1 MSERPQS
8 PSRRRWPAGLRW
20 AGCFVLVV
28 GLHATAV
35 AALMNHWRAKDEPVA
50 NGPVVLVDL
59 APIDAAPAKPPNDVA
74 PPPKPVVAKPKPE
87 PKPESKPAP
96 KPAVQ
101 PAPKPE
107 KAEMIERRPEPAKP
121 VVAKPQPKPAEKLPE
136 PEKPAVTADLKPPV
150 EKIAPTLTPVP
161 PPPQTHP
168 VMKNV
173 TVPPPRPTRQIRK
186 EVQKQKRRQRMAMRT
201 PEPSHTSRRAP
212 RAVAPRAGAATHDPN
227 AVPRWKTA
235 LVMRLQR
242 YKRYPAAAQER
253 GVQGVARL
261 AFSVD
266 RRGRVHH
273 ARIVRSSGSSL
284 LDRATMQLIARA
296 QPLPPPPPE
305 VHGATIS
312 IVVPIRYNLH

>member
-1 MSERPQS
+1 MSERPQP
-8 PSRRRWPAGLRW
+8 PSRRRWPDGLRW
-20 AGCFVLVV
+20 TGCFVLVLA
-28 GLHATAV
+28 LHATAA
-35 AALMNHWRAKDEPVA
+35 AALIDHWRAKDEPVA
-50 NGPVVLVDL
+50 NGPAILIDL
-59 APIDAAPAKPPNDVA
+59 APAEAAPTTPPNDVA
-74 PPPKPVVAKPKPE
+74 PTPKPE
-87 PKPESKPAP
+87 PKPE
-96 KPAVQ
+96 
-101 PAPKPE
+101 
-107 KAEMIERRPEPAKP
+107 KAEKIEKP
-121 VVAKPQPKPAEKLPE
+121 VKREVVAKPEPKP
-136 PEKPAVTADLKPPV
+136 PEKPAEPKKPTVTADLKSQPEPPV
-150 EKIAPTLTPVP
+150 DKIAPTPAPMPLP
-161 PPPQTHP
+161 PPPTEMHTATKDVVMPLARP
-168 VMKNV
+168 V
-173 TVPPPRPTRQIRK
+173 RQIRK
-186 EVQKQKRRQRMAMRT
+186 QNIRERKHRQHMAKRT
-201 PEPSHTSRRAP
+201 PEPAQTKRSASRAT
-212 RAVAPRAGAATHDPN
+212 APRAGARTHDRN

-305 VHGATIS
+305 VHGAQIA